1 MKKQKSE
8 AQLQW
13 EAEYREQRR
22 QATWERAEEW
32 LARNPMGL
40 SSRAMAPHPSF
51 EGQEVPKPQPGLSPF
66 QPQP

>member
-22 QATWERAEEW
+22 QATWEYWEDW

-40 SSRAMAPHPSF
+40 SARAMAPAPSSAA
-51 EGQEVPKPQPGLSPF
+51 QELPAK
-66 QPQP
+66 